1 MTTNR
6 AGQVRG
12 TPLDTRMATM
22 PGIEIHGPM
31 IPRRPRTP
39 RCSVPCRR
47 VTRSSSTRTATSATS
62 ASRDARAVITSA
74 RFYNFYNWG
83 GLKGDPREM
92 LARYFDLFVHTG
104 NARPDRGMLRFPAGS
119 VDLGLWRRYVTVQSG
134 DRRTDSAASITAA
147 KDSLILE
154 IAPAEDTVLLA
165 VRSGDREDAEDE
177 WGDEE
182 DDDGYDDERYDDED
196 YDDEWYYDGSRG
208 DDWYGDNEMAMDEAS
223 WPVSLALV
231 RSALLAGDVRP
242 LYLLWLLSVQRGER
256 RPSAL
261 EPPYPPDDAPLTG
274 WLYLFAEFLQLNPDL
289 LAVALDARAAEPRTA
304 AQLLTAARDRRA
316 EREREEAERAA
327 AARRKRLAALEK
339 RQEAEWAEIDQLLD
353 APKVLATTYR
363 DVIDRLTQLRELADD
378 RGEEASFQER
388 LSALLERFGRKPTL
402 RRHVREAR
410 LLRGGANR

>member
-1 MTTNR
+1 MSYHETYEFFAIDRRLTDAEMR
-6 AGQVRG
+6 ALR
-12 TPLDTRMATM
+12 A
-22 PGIEIHGPM
+22 I
-31 IPRRPRTP
+31 
-39 RCSVPCRR
+39 
-47 VTRSSSTRTATSATS
+47 ST
-62 ASRDARAVITSA
+62 RAVITSA
-74 RFYNFYNWG
+74 RFYNFYNWA

-119 VDLGLWRRYVTVQSG
+119 IDLGLWRQYLTVQSG

-182 DDDGYDDERYDDED
+182 DDEDHDDDD
-196 YDDEWYYDGSRG
+196 YDDEWYDDGRR
-208 DDWYGDNEMAMDEAS
+208 DYWYGDNEMAMDETS

-242 LYLLWLLSVQRGER
+242 LYLLWLLSVQWGER
-256 RPSAL
+256 RPTAL
-261 EPPYPPDDAPLTG
+261 EPPRPPNDAPLTG

-289 LAVALDARAAEPRTA
+289 LSVALDARAAEPRTA
-304 AQLLTAARDRRA
+304 GQLLTAARDRRA

-327 AARRKRLAALEK
+327 TARRKRLATLEK
-339 RQEAEWAEIDQLLD
+339 RQEAVWAEIDQLLD

-388 LSALLERFGRKPTL
+388 LGALLDRFGRKPTL

-410 LLRGGANR
+410 LLRGGTNG